1 MNHEVN
7 PVTRALESFLNIPTM
22 IIEFIRNHLVNVS
35 AHTLGWLTI
44 VMLHLSS
51 VPTLLAVL
59 TNQSDRMP
67 PVDIMLFIWGGLIAI
82 FFKSLFERNYLYIA
96 TVCLGFVGQTVLMSL
111 ILFK

>member
-1 MNHEVN
+1 MNNDVS
-7 PVTRALESFLNIPTM
+7 PVTRALESVLNVPGM
-22 IIEFIRNHLVNVS
+22 ILQFIQDHLVNVS

-59 TNQSDRMP
+59 THQSDKMP

>member
-22 IIEFIRNHLVNVS
+22 IVEFIRNHLVNVS

>member
-1 MNHEVN
+1 MNHDVG
-7 PVTRALESFLNIPTM
+7 PVTRALESFLNIPGM
-22 IIEFIRNHLVNVS
+22 ILMFIKDHLVNVS

-59 TNQSDRMP
+59 THQSDRMP

-96 TVCLGFVGQTVLMSL
+96 TVCLGFVGQTILMSL

>member
-1 MNHEVN
+1 MDKD
-7 PVTRALESFLNIPTM
+7 PALTRLLEGILNIPSL
-22 IIEFIRNHLVNVS
+22 IFEFIRNHLVNIS

-59 TNQSDRMP
+59 THQSDKMP
-67 PVDIMLFIWGGLIAI
+67 SVDIMLFVWGGLVAI

-96 TVCLGFVGQTVLMSL
+96 TICLGFVAQTVLMSL